1 MQNGLYQRKHAS
13 TARQAEALAM
23 RIRGTTFKAI
33 GEKLGVTRA
42 RAYQLVQR
50 KDVSRNLRNAT
61 LGIELRPGLELDWL
75 YAA

>member
-1 MQNGLYQRKHAS
+1 MSKGFHKRKHAS

-23 RIRGTTFKAI
+23 RIRGITFKAI

-50 KDVSRNLRNAT
+50 AHRNERLRR
-61 LGIELRPGLELDWL
+61 EKLD
-75 YAA
+75 ARDEIKT

>member
-1 MQNGLYQRKHAS
+1 MSEGFHERKHAS

-23 RIRGTTFKAI
+23 RIRGITFKAI

-50 KDVSRNLRNAT
+50 AHRNERLRR
-61 LGIELRPGLELDWL
+61 EKLD
-75 YAA
+75 ARD

>member
-1 MQNGLYQRKHAS
+1 MSKGFHKRKHAC

-23 RIRGTTFKAI
+23 RIRGITFKAI

-50 KDVSRNLRNAT
+50 AHRNQRLRR
-61 LGIELRPGLELDWL
+61 EKLD
-75 YAA
+75 ARD

>member
-1 MQNGLYQRKHAS
+1 MSKGFHKRKHAS

-50 KDVSRNLRNAT
+50 AHRNQRLRR
-61 LGIELRPGLELDWL
+61 EKLD
-75 YAA
+75 ARD